1 MLLVRLFAVGLL
13 TGLVACGTSSDAKPD
28 AKPCDLVATLQQH
41 GSSANLAPGEITETL
56 QQVFDQT
63 RANPDSELAKAAAEA
78 RRTHD
83 ALVAETGLSRDFL
96 DGYERLLVACHL
108 DPT

>member
-1 MLLVRLFAVGLL
+1 MLLPRVLAVGLL
-13 TGLVACGTSSDAKPD
+13 TGLVACGSSSD

-41 GSSANLAPGEITETL
+41 GSSASLAPGEITKTL
-56 QQVFDQT
+56 QQVYDQT
-63 RANPDSELAKAAAEA
+63 RANPDSELAKAADEA

-83 ALVAETGLSRDFL
+83 ALVAETGSSRDFL
-96 DGYERLLVACHL
+96 HGYERLLTACHL